1 MSLRLRESGISL
13 SDTVSVMTETAEET
27 AVVAALRGGDEVMFA
42 KLVDQHTPSML
53 RVARGYVASHEIA
66 EEVVQE
72 TWIALVKG
80 IDKFEGRSSLRT
92 WLFSVM
98 INIAKARGVRERRDA
113 DAAIAA
119 YTGGTVDPAR
129 FRDTGDPYP
138 GHWKPD
144 AVPSPFPDTP
154 EGSVL
159 GKELVGIARRELDKL
174 PERQRIVVAMRDM
187 LGFDSAEVCEL
198 LDISTANQRVLL
210 HRGRAA
216 VRQVLEDY
224 LAETAS

>member
-1 MSLRLRESGISL
+1 MTGTVDESEL
-13 SDTVSVMTETAEET
+13 
-27 AVVAALRGGDEVMFA
+27 VAALRDGDESVFA
-42 KLVDQHTPSML
+42 QLVDKHTPSML
-53 RVARGYVASHEIA
+53 RVARGYVPSHEIA

-80 IDKFEGRSSLRT
+80 IDKFEGRSALRT

-129 FRDTGDPYP
+129 FRGTDDPYP
-138 GHWKPD
+138 GHWLPEE
-144 AVPSPFPDTP
+144 APSPFPDTP

-159 GKELVGIARRELDKL
+159 GKELVEIARRELDRL
-174 PERQRIVVAMRDM
+174 PERQRVVVALRDL
-187 LGFDSAEVCEL
+187 LGFDSAEVREL

-210 HRGRAA
+210 HRGRSA

-224 LAETAS
+224 LVDHS

>member
-1 MSLRLRESGISL
+1 M
-13 SDTVSVMTETAEET
+13 VETADET
-27 AVVAALRGGDEVMFA
+27 ATIAALRDGDEAAFA
-42 KLVDQHTPSML
+42 RLVDKHTASML
-53 RVARGYVASHEIA
+53 RVARGYVPSREIA

-72 TWIALVKG
+72 TWIALLKG
-80 IDKFEGRSSLRT
+80 IDKFEGRSTLRT
-92 WLFSVM
+92 WLFTVM

-129 FRDTGDPYP
+129 FRGSDDPYP
-138 GHWKPD
+138 GHWLPD
-144 AVPSPFPDTP
+144 ETPSPFPDTP

-159 GKELVGIARRELDKL
+159 GNELVAIARRELDKL
-174 PERQRIVVAMRDM
+174 PERQRIVVTMRDM
-187 LGFDSAEVCEL
+187 LGFDSSEVCEL
-198 LDISTANQRVLL
+198 LDISMANQRVLL

-224 LAETAS
+224 LAEKA

>member
-1 MSLRLRESGISL
+1 MTTAVDESGLI
-13 SDTVSVMTETAEET
+13 
-27 AVVAALRGGDEVMFA
+27 AALRDGDQTVFA
-42 KLVDQHTPSML
+42 QLVDQHTPSML
-53 RVARGYVASHEIA
+53 RVARGYVPSREIA

-72 TWIALVKG
+72 TWIALIKG
-80 IDKFEGRSSLRT
+80 IAGFEGRSSLRT

-98 INIAKARGVRERRDA
+98 INIAKARGSRERRDA

-129 FRDTGDPYP
+129 FRGTDDPYP

-144 AVPSPFPDTP
+144 DVPSAFPDTP

-159 GKELVGIARRELDKL
+159 GEELIAVTRRELDRL
-174 PERQRIVVAMRDM
+174 PERQRVVVTLRDM
-187 LGFDSAEVCEL
+187 LGFDSTEVCEL

-210 HRGRAA
+210 HRGRSA
-216 VRQVLEDY
+216 VRQVLENY
-224 LAETAS
+224 LAEAAS